1 MIKIKTNA
9 GHKTKE
15 VSSEDIRVF
24 LSKRDDFD
32 DVRDISGFVNESNV
46 MAFDCKLDDDILSL
60 DDINEAIAEMEN
72 SDDLSLLSQLL
83 EGGNLNI
90 GFEDLRTYIK
100 DATDEIE
107 ADLREQYK
115 NDDIRCFFNVYR
127 IDENFEDFKIVFV
140 ISFKEMG
147 IAYLTSLA
155 NSLGRKQF
163 DGASKFY
170 S

>member
-60 DDINEAIAEMEN
+60 EDINEAIAEMEN
-72 SDDLSLLSQLL
+72 SENIQTGHLWVDASNVNSKEVQDLLV
-83 EGGNLNI
+83 
-90 GFEDLRTYIK
+90 D
-100 DATDEIE
+100 
-107 ADLREQYK
+107 
-115 NDDIRCFFNVYR
+115 
-127 IDENFEDFKIVFV
+127 
-140 ISFKEMG
+140 
-147 IAYLTSLA
+147 
-155 NSLGRKQF
+155 
-163 DGASKFY
+163 
-170 S
+170 